1 MMDRTIIDVLYTIQ
15 SIISSAPPALT
26 APIFPIFP
34 PRTILTILSSFS
46 SLTTSPV
53 IAPLSALRPLFLS
66 SLPRFLGEEVTL
78 DVQRSMIAGV
88 LSLLGSGVLSECH
101 FKNSKESFLSNSD
114 KALLSG
120 LININNFL
128 FSHMNDLVQSLH
140 LPPHHLTHPK
150 RLIHQLLGSLDSD
163 ERFSLSEKEREG
175 TGDIASCMKRSVP

>member
-46 SLTTSPV
+46 SITTSPV

-120 LININNFL
+120 LI
-128 FSHMNDLVQSLH
+128 HMNDLVQSLH

>member
-1 MMDRTIIDVLYTIQ
+1 
-15 SIISSAPPALT
+15 
-26 APIFPIFP
+26 
-34 PRTILTILSSFS
+34 
-46 SLTTSPV
+46 
-53 IAPLSALRPLFLS
+53 
-66 SLPRFLGEEVTL
+66 
-78 DVQRSMIAGV
+78 MIAGV